1 MTALTSWHA
10 LCSPRGVSAPRRV
23 IPGATYLVTR
33 RCSERRFFLR
43 PDPEANAIIRY
54 CLALAAARHGIRL
67 HAYVVLSN
75 HYHFILSDPHGV
87 LPLFEHDFDLLVARA
102 LNARY
107 GHFEAFWAS
116 GTYSAVLLT
125 DLDAVLEKA
134 AYVLANPVS
143 AGLVDRGA
151 LWPGLISRP
160 SDLGA
165 PPQVVPRPPQ
175 FFRQEGANVLP
186 AEVTLE
192 LVVPPGFEHLPLEE
206 VRALV
211 AARLAEHEERA
222 RRERQGRPFL
232 GRRGVLR
239 QRVFDRPRD
248 HEPHFELNPRVAGR
262 DKWKR
267 IEALGR
273 WRAFV
278 SAYRHAWQQL
288 KAGLRTVVFPA
299 GTWKLR
305 RELGVWCE
313 APS

>member
-1 MTALTSWHA
+1 ML
-10 LCSPRGVSAPRRV
+10 PRSGVSTPRRV

-43 PDPEANAIIRY
+43 PGPEVNAIILY
-54 CLALAAARHGIRL
+54 CLALAAARYGIAL
-67 HAYVVLSN
+67 HAYGVLSN
-75 HYHFILSDPHGV
+75 HYHFILTDPRGV

-116 GTYSAVLLT
+116 GTYSAVVLT
-125 DLDAVLEKA
+125 DRDAVLEKI

-143 AGLVDRGA
+143 AGLVCRSE

-160 SDLGA
+160 GDLGA
-165 PPQVVPRPPQ
+165 PPRLVPRPPH
-175 FFRQEGANVLP
+175 FFRQEGAAALP
-186 AEVTLE
+186 AEVTLA
-192 LVVPPGFEHLPLEE
+192 LVVPPGFEDLPLEE

-211 AARLAEHEERA
+211 TARLAEHEERA

-232 GRRGVLR
+232 GRRGVLQ
-239 QRVFDRPRD
+239 QRVADRPGD

-267 IEALGR
+267 IEALAR
-273 WRAFV
+273 LRSFV
-278 SAYRHAWQQL
+278 AAYRHAWEQL
-288 KAGLRTVVFPA
+288 KAGFRAVVFPA

>member
-1 MTALTSWHA
+1 ML
-10 LCSPRGVSAPRRV
+10 PRQGVSTPRRV

-43 PDPEANAIIRY
+43 PGPEVDAIILY
-54 CLALAAARHGIRL
+54 CLALAADRHGILL

-75 HYHFILSDPHGV
+75 HYHCILTDPRGV

-107 GHFEAFWAS
+107 AHFEAFWAS
-116 GTYSAVLLT
+116 GTYSAVVLT
-125 DLDAVLEKA
+125 DRDAVLEKI

-143 AGLVDRGA
+143 AGLVCRSD

-160 SDLGA
+160 QDIGA
-165 PPQVVPRPPQ
+165 APRVVPRPPH
-175 FFRQEGANVLP
+175 FFRQEGSNALP
-186 AEVTLE
+186 AQVTLA
-192 LVVPPGFEHLPLEE
+192 LAVPPGFEDLPLEE
-206 VRALV
+206 VRAVV
-211 AARLAEHEERA
+211 AARASEHEERA

-232 GRRGVLR
+232 GRRAVLQ
-239 QRVFDRPRD
+239 QRVTDRPGD
-248 HEPHFELNPRVAGR
+248 HEPHFGLNPRVAGR

-267 IEALGR
+267 IEALAR
-273 WRAFV
+273 LRSFV
-278 SAYRHAWQQL
+278 AAYRRAWEQL
-288 KAGLRTVVFPA
+288 KAGFRVAVFPA

>member
-1 MTALTSWHA
+1 ML
-10 LCSPRGVSAPRRV
+10 LRLGVSTPRRV
-23 IPGATYLVTR
+23 TPGATYLVTR

-43 PDPEANAIIRY
+43 PGPEVNAIILY
-54 CLALAAARHGIRL
+54 CLALAATRHGILL
-67 HAYVVLSN
+67 HSYGVLSN
-75 HYHFILSDPHGV
+75 HYHFVLTDPRGV
-87 LPLFEHDFDLLVARA
+87 LPLFAHDFDLLVARA
-102 LNARY
+102 LNARH

-116 GTYSAVLLT
+116 GTYSAVELT
-125 DLDAVLEKA
+125 DRDAVLEKI

-143 AGLVDRGA
+143 AGLVCRSD
-151 LWPGLISRP
+151 LWPGLLSRP
-160 SDLGA
+160 SDIGA
-165 PPQVVPRPPQ
+165 PPRVVPRPPQ
-175 FFRQEGANVLP
+175 FFRQEGANALP

-192 LVVPPGFEHLPLEE
+192 LVVPPGFEELPLEE

-211 AARLAEHEERA
+211 TARLAEHEERA
-222 RRERQGRPFL
+222 RREHQGRPFL
-232 GRRGVLR
+232 GRRGVLQ
-239 QRVFDRPRD
+239 QRVADRPGD

-273 WRAFV
+273 LRAFIA
-278 SAYRHAWQQL
+278 AYRHAWEQL
-288 KAGLRTVVFPA
+288 KAGFRAAVFPA

>member
-1 MTALTSWHA
+1 MS
-10 LCSPRGVSAPRRV
+10 VPRRV

-43 PDPEANAIIRY
+43 PGLEVNAVIRY
-54 CLALAAARHGIRL
+54 CLALAAARHDIML

-75 HYHFILSDPHGV
+75 HYHFILTDPRGV

-116 GTYSAVLLT
+116 GTYSAVVLT
-125 DLDAVLEKA
+125 DRDAILEKI
-134 AYVLANPVS
+134 AYTLANPVS
-143 AGLVDRGA
+143 AGLVSRSEV
-151 LWPGLISRP
+151 WPGLISRV
-160 SDLGA
+160 SDIGA
-165 PPQVVPRPPQ
+165 PPAAIPRPPH
-175 FFRQEGANVLP
+175 FFRQDGGAVLP
-186 AEVTLE
+186 VEVGLA
-192 LVVPPGFEHLPLEE
+192 LVVPPGFEGLPLDE

-211 AARLAEHEERA
+211 AARLAAHEERA
-222 RRERQGRPFL
+222 RREREGRPFL
-232 GRRGVLR
+232 GRRGVLQ
-239 QRVFDRPRD
+239 QRVADRPGD

-273 WRAFV
+273 MRTFV
-278 SAYRHAWQQL
+278 AAYRHAWMQF
-288 KAGLRTVVFPA
+288 KAGLRAVVFPA